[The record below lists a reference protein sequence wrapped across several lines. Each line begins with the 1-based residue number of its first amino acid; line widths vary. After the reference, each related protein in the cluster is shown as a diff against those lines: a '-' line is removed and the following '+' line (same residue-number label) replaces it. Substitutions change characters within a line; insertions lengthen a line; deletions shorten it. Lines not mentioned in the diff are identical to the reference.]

1 MERSIDF
8 LSGILATLLIL
19 TISLA
24 VGGALIAAVGA
35 DPLDALGVVY
45 TGAVGSMS
53 GLSYTLYY
61 ATNFIF
67 AGLAF
72 AVAAQ
77 AGQYNIGAEGQ
88 AYVAGFGVG
97 VFCLSI
103 PGMPWW
109 AALPASVVVATAFG
123 AGWAFIPAVLQV
135 KRGSHLI
142 ITTIM
147 FNFLASLLMTYLI
160 VNHLREEDSMITA
173 SRFLPETMEIPRAVH
188 LFEPFGVATP
198 DTPLN
203 LSFLMAVAIC
213 VLLTWVI
220 FKTRWGYEL
229 RAVGKNRQASA
240 FAGIRV
246 DRTTVQAICLSGA
259 IAGFIGVNEVLGAQH
274 RVILELAAG
283 YGFTGIAVALIG
295 ANNPLGI
302 IPAALL
308 FGALTQGGASL
319 SFMFPAVS
327 RDVVVVIQGSIILL
341 AGGLTYVLRPVM
353 LRILM
358 AITPSNRQTSVA
370 R

>member
-1 MERSIDF
+1 MDRSLD
-8 LSGILATLLIL
+8 LASGIVSTLVILGLA
-19 TISLA
+19 LA
-24 VGGALIAAVGA
+24 VGAGLVAAVGV
-35 DPLDALGVVY
+35 DPLSALKVAY
-45 TGAVGSMS
+45 TGAVASPA

-72 AVAAQ
+72 AVAAR

-88 AYVAGFGVG
+88 AYVAGFSVG
-97 VFCLSI
+97 VLAFNL
-103 PGMPWW
+103 PFLPWW
-109 AALPASVVVATAFG
+109 AFLPFGLIAAAATG
-123 AGWAFIPAVLQV
+123 AGWAFVPAILQV

-160 VNHLREEDSMITA
+160 VNYLREEDSMIPA
-173 SRFLPETMEIPRAVH
+173 SGFLPEAMELPRLSQILAA
-188 LFEPFGVATP
+188 FGVTVP

-203 LSFLMAVAIC
+203 VSFLIALVVC
-213 VLLTWVI
+213 VLMTWAI
-220 FKTRWGYEL
+220 FRTRWGYEL
-229 RAVGKNRQASA
+229 RAVGKSREASA
-240 FAGIRV
+240 FAGIDVNLRV
-246 DRTTVQAICLSGA
+246 IQAICLSGA
-259 IAGFIGVNEVLGAQH
+259 LAGFIGINEVLGAQH

-295 ANNPLGI
+295 ANHPIGI

-327 RDVVVVIQGSIILL
+327 RDVVVVIQGAIILL
-341 AGGLTYVLRPVM
+341 AGGLNHALKPVILRVLT
-353 LRILM
+353 
-358 AITPSNRQTSVA
+358 ATFAARQRGQA
-370 R
+370 A